1 MEEDFYNIFS
11 NKLKEKL
18 DEEYVDSLIELM
30 ENNELKKESFL
41 KLVEKFMS
49 KDWLYERIV

>member
-49 KDWLYERIV
+49 KD